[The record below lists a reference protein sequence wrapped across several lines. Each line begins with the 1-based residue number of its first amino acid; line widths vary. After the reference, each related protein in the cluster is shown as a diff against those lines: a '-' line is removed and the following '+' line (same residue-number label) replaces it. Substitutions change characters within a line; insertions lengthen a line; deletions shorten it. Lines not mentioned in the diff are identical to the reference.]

1 MTQLLMPIFMLVAS
15 IGLYFGFIDPTY
27 QDALVLKDKKAEF
40 DTAMNNANQLSER
53 RQALVDQVNKFPAE
67 ELVRLNKLLP
77 DHVDNVRLIMEVDRI
92 ALKYGMSIRD
102 VQLQGLNLLNNNN
115 SGNTS
120 TVLGTAP
127 KDYDNVVLSFSVSSS
142 YSTFK
147 EFLSELEDNLRIS
160 DVESLSFSVPPQD
173 TRGKDVYQYSLSI
186 RTYWLK

>member
-1 MTQLLMPIFMLVAS
+1 MPIFMLVAS